1 MKILLVEDDEGF
13 TEVIKQALS
22 SQHYLVDLANDG
34 QAGWELAESF
44 EYDLILLDWMLPK
57 LNGIDFC
64 QRRRQMGDLTPII
77 LMTAQ
82 DNSTNKVVGLDT
94 GADDYLVKPFEMEEL
109 LARIRAL
116 LRRGCASRM
125 PMIECG
131 CLRLNPGQCQVT
143 YQGKLLHLTPK
154 EYALLELFLR
164 NPQRIFSQ
172 SALLDHLWSFEEP
185 PSENAVRTQI
195 KGLRKKLKQVGAAT
209 DLIETV
215 YGLGYRLKS
224 EVESQHLQQRKEEN
238 GVLEGTSS
246 AQFHRQKLSG
256 LATIWEQYKSKYI
269 SRLSTLEQAL
279 IAWREGNLTPEVRQ
293 EALKEAHTL
302 AGSLGS
308 FGFTQASRQCREIE
322 QVFKFGEIETKT
334 ILDHL
339 SELVV
344 LRQELETGVNRE
356 ATKTN
361 LTAQVLSEQTDA
373 QRQKP
378 SQAQIQTSRGQEKII
393 STNNLSTHTSL
404 LATSLKQQPRLLIID
419 DDVALAQALV
429 LEAIG
434 CQMQAEAA
442 CDLSQLRKA
451 IALRRPDVVL
461 LDLCFPDSTE
471 KGFELLAQLKAT
483 QPSVPVLV
491 FTAQESFADR
501 LRVAR
506 LGGGCFLH
514 KPMEPNQVIAA
525 ITQVLQTSSS
535 PSLKLLIV
543 DDDPQML
550 DFLRI
555 LLDPWGFELILL
567 EQSQHFWEI
576 LEACVPDLLILDVE
590 MPEFSGL
597 DLCQVVRNEPRWQ
610 DLPVIFLSAHTDA
623 KTVQQVFTVGADDYV
638 QKPIVGPE
646 LIARVLNR
654 IERSQ
659 LRRRISVVDTLFKI

>member
-22 SQHYLVDLANDG
+22 SQHYLVDLANNG

-64 QRRRQMGDLTPII
+64 QRRRQMGDCTPII

-82 DNSTNKVVGLDT
+82 DNSTKKVAGLDA
-94 GADDYLVKPFEMEEL
+94 GADDYLVKPFEVEEL

-116 LRRGCASRM
+116 LRRGSSSGMPVIECAS
-125 PMIECG
+125 
-131 CLRLNPGQCQVT
+131 LRLDPVQCQVT
-143 YQGKLLHLTPK
+143 YEGKLLHLTPK

-195 KGLRKKLKQVGAAT
+195 KGLRKKLKQVGAAG

-224 EVESQHLQQRKEEN
+224 EVESRGIQQEQKNQGSPEKTVSVGSQTN
-238 GVLEGTSS
+238 
-246 AQFHRQKLSG
+246 KLSG
-256 LATIWEQYKSKYI
+256 LAAIWEQYQSKYI
-269 SRLSTLEQAL
+269 SRISTLEQAL
-279 IAWREGNLTPEVRQ
+279 IAWQEGNLTQEVRQ

-308 FGFTQASRQCREIE
+308 FGFAQASGQCRELE
-322 QVFKFGEIETKT
+322 QVFKSGELETQ
-334 ILDHL
+334 IIVERL
-339 SELVV
+339 SKLAL
-344 LRQELETGVNRE
+344 LRQELETGVSTE
-356 ATKTN
+356 ATKTK
-361 LTAQVLSEQTDA
+361 LSTQVVSDQTDA
-373 QRQKP
+373 QKQKP
-378 SQAQIQTSRGQEKII
+378 SQAQIQNSKGQKEII
-393 STNNLSTHTSL
+393 STKAIPTHKSL
-404 LATSLKQQPRLLIID
+404 LPKTFKQQPRLLIID

-434 CQMQAEAA
+434 CKMKAEAA
-442 CDLSQLRKA
+442 CDLPQVRKA
-451 IALRRPDVVL
+451 IALRPPDVIL

-471 KGFELLAQLKAT
+471 KGFELLTQLKTT

-491 FTAQESFADR
+491 FTAQESFEDR
-501 LRVAR
+501 VRVAR
-506 LGGGCFLH
+506 LGGRCFLH
-514 KPMEPNQVIAA
+514 KPMEPTQVIAA
-525 ITQVLQTSSS
+525 ITQVLQKSSS
-535 PSLKLLIV
+535 PLAKLLIV

-550 DFLRI
+550 EFLNI
-555 LLDPWGFELILL
+555 LLYPWGFELILL
-567 EQSQHFWEI
+567 DEPQHFWEI
-576 LEACVPDLLILDVE
+576 LEACTPDLLILDLE

-610 DLPVIFLSAHTDA
+610 DLPVLFLSAHTDA
-623 KTVQQVFTVGADDYV
+623 KTVQQVFTAGADDYV

-646 LIARVLNR
+646 LIARILNR

-659 LRRRISVVDTLFKI
+659 LRRRISVGRIR